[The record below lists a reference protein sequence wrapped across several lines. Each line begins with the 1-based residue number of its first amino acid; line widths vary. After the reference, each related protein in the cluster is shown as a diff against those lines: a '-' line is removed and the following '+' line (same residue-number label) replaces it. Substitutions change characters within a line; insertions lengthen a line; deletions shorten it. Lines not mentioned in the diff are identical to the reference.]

1 MACGWSVGRWKH
13 DLPGPAQTYQT
24 VNLDRDMDAEFARS
38 CAMRVGRGY
47 TFEPLNLVY
56 AYSFICPCARNAI
69 RTNIRVS
76 GGSDL
81 VHANARAR
89 SAFLFITP
97 IHVGAH
103 RATGGSGNL
112 RFWERT
118 VAT

>member
-1 MACGWSVGRWKH
+1 MACGWNVGRWKH

-38 CAMRVGRGY
+38 CAR
-47 TFEPLNLVY
+47 T
-56 AYSFICPCARNAI
+56 AI
-69 RTNIRVS
+69 SVS